1 MKRTFVVPDEKEGIY
16 DKFKELVPE
25 VSGQLMAFI
34 EDYVN
39 KHEALQAG
47 MSEQTVHQGTD
58 QTDLN
63 IFQGK
68 TFKFNGVLL
77 SKGVHDASDDIYHHV
92 YLTQKGKFLVS
103 SAEKRN
109 DGSEVVCTF
118 NVYETYTEMKEKA
131 KLSSGFIN
139 DCEAYL
145 NKNSTIRTYEIL
157 DV

>member
-1 MKRTFVVPDEKEGIY
+1 
-16 DKFKELVPE
+16 
-25 VSGQLMAFI
+25 
-34 EDYVN
+34 
-39 KHEALQAG
+39 

-68 TFKFNGVLL
+68 TFKFYGVLL
-77 SKGVHDASDDIYHHV
+77 SKGVHDATDDVYHYV

-103 SAEKRN
+103 SAVKQN
-109 DGSEVVCTF
+109 KGSEVECTF
-118 NVYETYTEMKEKA
+118 TVYETYAEMKEKA
-131 KLSSGFIN
+131 KLSSGFIS

-145 NKNSTIRTYEIL
+145 GKNSTIRTYEVL

>member
-25 VSGQLMAFI
+25 VSGQLMMFI
-34 EDYVN
+34 EEYVN

-77 SKGVHDASDDIYHHV
+77 SKGVHDGCDDLYHHV

-103 SAEKRN
+103 TAIKH
-109 DGSEVVCTF
+109 DDKSEVECTF
-118 NVYETYTEMKEKA
+118 SVYETYAEMKEKA
-131 KLSSGFIN
+131 KLSSGFIS

-145 NKNSTIRTYEIL
+145 GKNSTIRTYEVL